1 MEDPSGPRERN
12 NDDMIKEKDKI
23 FDYIVRTLTQTLN
36 MSPTDIS
43 MDLSLRDDLILDS
56 LQLYELVIDVEEAY
70 DIRLPDEKLDEIV
83 TIEDVVNTVYGLT
96 AN

>member
-1 MEDPSGPRERN
+1 MDDPSGPRERN

-43 MDLSLRDDLILDS
+43 MDLSPRDDLILDS

>member
-36 MSPTDIS
+36 ISPTDIS
-43 MDLSLRDDLILDS
+43 MELSLRDDLILDS

-70 DIRLPDEKLDEIV
+70 DIRLPDEMLDDIV

>member
-36 MSPTDIS
+36 ISPTDIS
-43 MDLSLRDDLILDS
+43 MELSLREDLILDS

-70 DIRLPDEKLDEIV
+70 DIRLPDEMLDDIV